1 VMNEWT
7 SPDGRIRLINAD
19 CLAVS
24 AGLDFDCVIT
34 DPPYGMGKGEWD
46 SEIPNWLSLVRGK
59 PTATFCGVVG
69 MRDYPT
75 PDWTGAWVREAS
87 TQRNGRLRGF
97 NNWEP
102 ILFYN
107 ITSLANDVIRVP
119 NIHPDTGHPTTKPV
133 KLMERLIERMPLGTI
148 LDPFAGSCTTAIAC
162 IRTNRRCIAIE
173 KERKYFEIG
182 KQRCKDEYARTVL
195 FNEAE
200 AVA

>member
-1 VMNEWT
+1 MSNWPEWT

-19 CLAVS
+19 CLEVLPS
-24 AGLDFDCVIT
+24 LDFDCIVT

-46 SEIPNWLSLVRGK
+46 NEIPNWLPLAKGK
-59 PTATFCGVVG
+59 PVATFCGVVG

-75 PDWTGAWVREAS
+75 PDWIGAWVREAS

-107 ITSLANDVIRVP
+107 IDSLANDVINVP

-133 KLMERLIERMPLGTI
+133 RLMEKLIDRVHGDVVC
-148 LDPFAGSCTTAIAC
+148 DPFFGSGTTAIAC
-162 IRTNRRCIAIE
+162 YRHYRGFVGCE
-173 KERKYFEIG
+173 KEEEYFEKAKERI
-182 KQRCKDEYARTVL
+182 RDEFARTAL
-195 FNEAE
+195 IEEAC
-200 AVA
+200 A